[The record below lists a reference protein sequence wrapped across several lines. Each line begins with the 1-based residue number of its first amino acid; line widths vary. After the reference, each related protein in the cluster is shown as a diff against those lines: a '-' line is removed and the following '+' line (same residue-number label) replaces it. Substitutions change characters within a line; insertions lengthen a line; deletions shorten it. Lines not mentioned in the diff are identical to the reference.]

1 MVYFAVDVKRLEP
14 YREQMMSNGIDGAE
28 MAVESIFDAE
38 YIPCRFCG
46 AFQLTRTMYYYRD
59 NCGCV
64 GSSNECSVCTTLDN
78 SKAKKAQDI
87 MN

>member
-46 AFQLTRTMYYYRD
+46 AFQLTRTMNYYRD
-59 NCGCV
+59 SAGAFGWYLFASCIHV
-64 GSSNECSVCTTLDN
+64 
-78 SKAKKAQDI
+78 
-87 MN
+87 